1 MDKEKE
7 RYPFAHTAKLTGLK
21 LIACRSLRAEH
32 QEFTFK
38 INNRFVNFSVILALI
53 SFNSSSL
60 FDLITADDRVIL
72 MEGART
78 EMGHL
83 WRIWMAGKLD
93 SGIKYMGFGGKLTLP
108 RLSISLFFSL
118 GSLVRLALL
127 KGFRGRVKR
136 RFPWQVSHSTIN
148 NFHLSP

>member
-7 RYPFAHTAKLTGLK
+7 RYHFAHTAKLTGLK
-21 LIACRSLRAEH
+21 LIACRFLKAKH

-38 INNRFVNFSVILALI
+38 INNLFVNFSVVLALI
-53 SFNSSSL
+53 TFNSSSL
-60 FDLITADDRVIL
+60 FSIITTDDRVIL

-93 SGIKYMGFGGKLTLP
+93 SGIKHMGFGGKLTVP

-118 GSLVRLALL
+118 GSLVRLASL
-127 KGFRGRVKR
+127 KGFRGTLNKT
-136 RFPWQVSHSTIN
+136 FSLAS
-148 NFHLSP
+148 